1 MVGIDRVWTLG
12 GFRMQ
17 AEVCCGMV
25 LAENEA
31 MRKESKNSKFQW
43 ILAVYVDE
51 EGTAQ
56 RERGVGGVSN

>member
-1 MVGIDRVWTLG
+1 
-12 GFRMQ
+12 MQ